1 LADLAAGLGARQA
14 AVCRELTKLHEEIRR
29 DDLER
34 LARHYEAGA
43 ETRGEIVIVVAP
55 PGDDADNADDVDDL
69 LRRALARVSVKDAV
83 GEVAL
88 ATGRPRRE
96 VYQRAL
102 ELAKDHGDGA
112 P

>member
-1 LADLAAGLGARQA
+1 MLFRS
-14 AVCRELTKLHEEIRR
+14 HEEVRR
-29 DDLER
+29 GDLPT
-34 LARHYEAGA
+34 LARDYAQGA

-55 PGDDADNADDVDDL
+55 PADDGRQADDVDDL

-102 ELAKDHGDGA
+102 TLSHAASGKDGGQKDGNNGA
-112 P
+112 A